1 MADMFAEPGQAQI
14 TLESIG
20 WPVAEQPPWQ
30 DKSPHMYWSGIR
42 RQIGLGRLKG
52 GHRALFGAARQQYR
66 YNEVLLR
73 IADDFADPA
82 DPPAPTTEAWMTNR
96 PGEPIAPPGQT
107 AAPPETGSGATG
119 ASKPYVV
126 VSGTNAYDAVLRA
139 VRTIDPEA
147 QLQFAVQGQIVIAVD
162 VNVGR
167 SNQTLENHVRSVLG
181 TGVSVET
188 RWLMSPPHIYTHLIG
203 IGPDQREFRLNNV
216 PSTAQ
221 VADVASAVLSEYVD
235 SETGTGPAVNAA
247 VDHVR
252 QRQFMRRLD
261 VHTPLGE
268 AEVQDGD
275 SLRVH
280 RPARA
285 GVQESTWREA
295 VLRVRSQVLN
305 HQQRTA
311 GFTIVSMNN
320 PDFPTHYDIAFTGP
334 GFAPPEMTGGDP
346 SLVSDHSVRITLDH
360 EFPMSPP
367 DVRWRSPTAP
377 GWVCLGPLADAYR
390 PDLDFG
396 EVCRMLAD
404 VAGYRNYELRTQ
416 AEGGQGYVNPAAVSW
431 AKSADGQ
438 DRIVEMGGTRWR
450 FMDVT
455 VSPMPTTLVISPI
468 DEFPDDDE

>member
-1 MADMFAEPGQAQI
+1 
-14 TLESIG
+14 
-20 WPVAEQPPWQ
+20 
-30 DKSPHMYWSGIR
+30 
-42 RQIGLGRLKG
+42 
-52 GHRALFGAARQQYR
+52 
-66 YNEVLLR
+66 
-73 IADDFADPA
+73 
-82 DPPAPTTEAWMTNR
+82 
-96 PGEPIAPPGQT
+96 
-107 AAPPETGSGATG
+107 
-119 ASKPYVV
+119 
-126 VSGTNAYDAVLRA
+126 
-139 VRTIDPEA
+139 
-147 QLQFAVQGQIVIAVD
+147 
-162 VNVGR
+162 
-167 SNQTLENHVRSVLG
+167 
-181 TGVSVET
+181 
-188 RWLMSPPHIYTHLIG
+188 
-203 IGPDQREFRLNNV
+203 
-216 PSTAQ
+216 
-221 VADVASAVLSEYVD
+221 VLSEYVD

-367 DVRWRSPTAP
+367 DVRWRSPIFHPNVNPVDAETAP